1 MVVRCLVFAVVYLV
15 LGVVM
20 GVAMGITHRFEYAP
34 VHAHVNLLGWASLA
48 LFALIYHIRPQ
59 AAATRLARL
68 QFVLHNTGLPL
79 FMVSLF
85 LLRSGVERAETW
97 VRVGGA
103 ITFAGLVLFA
113 VNLLCDLWTT
123 RRAAIVTP

>member
-1 MVVRCLVFAVVYLV
+1 MVVRCLGCAVVYLM

-34 VHAHVNLLGWASLA
+34 IHAHVNLLGWASLA
-48 LFALIYHIRPQ
+48 LFALIYHVRPQ
-59 AAATRLARL
+59 AGVTRLARWH
-68 QFVLHNTGLPL
+68 FWLHNTGLPL

>member
-1 MVVRCLVFAVVYLV
+1 MVVRCLGFAVVYLV
-15 LGVVM
+15 LGVAM

-34 VHAHVNLLGWASLA
+34 IHAHVNLLGWASLA
-48 LFALIYHIRPQ
+48 LFALIYHMRPQ

-68 QFVLHNTGLPL
+68 QFWVHNTGLPL

-85 LLRSGVERAETW
+85 LLRSGLDRAETW

-103 ITFAGLVLFA
+103 ITFAGLVMFA
-113 VNLLCDLWTT
+113 VNLLRDLWLT
-123 RRAAIVTP
+123 RRAVIATE